1 MCGHTQQASIRRAHS
16 IIKRQ
21 RSSAAAH
28 TWRGSHRRGR
38 TRTGRAPP
46 HARDSNPCRAA
57 VRRAHERVRRASNVD
72 LLDSR
77 GHSPCEQSES
87 IRALHYGESEDPA
100 KMAYSRMALV
110 GRGPGAKPASSNS
123 HAGAYHAGCRS
134 ASAQA
139 SAAAAVRA
147 QQRTPCDQAVED
159 EELGE
164 EGRHRTP
171 GARTRAVR
179 IQAM

>member
-1 MCGHTQQASIRRAHS
+1 MGCKVTLSRPSDVRIQS
-16 IIKRQ
+16 IKREAAALE
-21 RSSAAAH
+21 RSSAH
-28 TWRGSHRRGR
+28 LVRKSSTRR

-123 HAGAYHAGCRS
+123 HAGARHAGCRS

-139 SAAAAVRA
+139 AAAAAVRA
-147 QQRTPCDQAVED
+147 WQRTPIDQAVED

-171 GARTRAVR
+171 GARTRVVR
-179 IQAM
+179 K